1 VQDLGVAKKIGLAAL
16 RKADEFKHALYRANL
31 DRNAFS
37 NQFKTTHKQLMDFVA
52 YANRLKTER
61 AQKTD
66 EVDALRQELEEL
78 REELEESREELDA
91 VTDERDNE
99 KHRAD
104 YFQDEFEC
112 IVPHVSP
119 LF

>member
-1 VQDLGVAKKIGLAAL
+1 VAKKIGLAAL

-37 NQFKTTHKQLMDFVA
+37 NQFKQAHKQLMDFVA

-78 REELEESREELDA
+78 REELEA